1 MPRCRIDRLKASA
14 TVESAVLIPL
24 TTVVILVCLKM
35 NIRAYDHVA
44 AESVGL
50 RGALI
55 IEREGADDGERA
67 ALEQRI
73 EEAVD
78 GSTLMLSDAK
88 VSITEDGR
96 SAGVRIEAADTWMI
110 PSVRTHDGF
119 SRTEQFSSHSP
130 ADFIRLA
137 HTISRQI
144 DTISGVKDD
153 GVHN

>member
-1 MPRCRIDRLKASA
+1 MPRCRFDRLKASA

-110 PSVRTHDGF
+110 PSVRTYDEF

-153 GVHN
+153 GVHD